1 MLRIVTSRV
10 SEEFMILCTALILRR
25 YVHNALIP
33 VAPFLGIPCAFSC
46 YKTLLQHDF
55 SFYFVQ
61 VEFNRSKVL

>member
-1 MLRIVTSRV
+1 MLQIVTSRV
-10 SEEFMILCTALILRR
+10 SKDFMILCTALILRC
-25 YVHNALIP
+25 VHNALIP
-33 VAPFLGIPCAFSC
+33 VASFLGTQCAFSC